1 LFKKILFCIPPTLI
15 DPKKP
20 LGILPEEPH
29 PGIGYLSE
37 FLTNNGIEN
46 YVIDMRL
53 GYTLKKLMKKI
64 KEINPDLIGI
74 TLMTLRHDIA
84 IKIIEKI
91 KSNFNCKI
99 VVGGP
104 HVSLFRKKVLE
115 ECKADFAIKHEG
127 EYTLLEL
134 CQGKNLKNIKGLIY
148 RNGNKIIENPDRPF
162 IENLDT
168 LPFPKYRK
176 FELEKYPD
184 VFTFKKNIMIKKS
197 IPIITSRGCPFN
209 CIYCPIK
216 TVMGNKWRVR
226 SAENVVEEL
235 KYWYKIGYRIFKFW
249 DDNFTLDKK
258 RVYKICNLIKKNNL
272 VNLELSLPN
281 GIRADRVDK
290 RLLKKMKEVGFNH
303 IAFGVEAGNN
313 KILKIIRKGETIETI
328 ENAIKNAC
336 ELGYSVGLFFMIG
349 HPKETLS
356 DIQDSINLA
365 LKYPVAFAVFYNII
379 VFPHTELY
387 NLVKRKNWLIK
398 DLNKNLT
405 YSAHYDVSPFFE
417 TPELSLEER
426 KKILEMT
433 KNISKQI
440 DKNYKKQRLEK
451 TFGFLGKIIGK
462 ILYSNLYEQIPRIYQ
477 NETMRKIIIFLFE
490 KSLII
495 FGR

>member
-1 LFKKILFCIPPTLI
+1 LI

-37 FLTNNGIEN
+37 FLTSNGIEN

-184 VFTFKKNIMIKKS
+184 IFTFKKNIMIKKS

-209 CIYCPIK
+209 CIYCPVK

-226 SAENVVEEL
+226 SAENVAEEL
-235 KYWYKIGYRIFKFW
+235 KYWYKMGYRIFEFW

-258 RVYKICNLIKKNNL
+258 RVYKICDLIKKNNL
-272 VNLELSLPN
+272 VNLQLSISN
-281 GIRADRVDK
+281 GIRADTVDK
-290 RLLKKMKEVGFNH
+290 RLLKRMKEVGFNH

-328 ENAIKNAC
+328 EIAI
-336 ELGYSVGLFFMIG
+336 
-349 HPKETLS
+349 
-356 DIQDSINLA
+356 
-365 LKYPVAFAVFYNII
+365 
-379 VFPHTELY
+379 
-387 NLVKRKNWLIK
+387 
-398 DLNKNLT
+398 
-405 YSAHYDVSPFFE
+405 
-417 TPELSLEER
+417 
-426 KKILEMT
+426 
-433 KNISKQI
+433 
-440 DKNYKKQRLEK
+440 
-451 TFGFLGKIIGK
+451 
-462 ILYSNLYEQIPRIYQ
+462 
-477 NETMRKIIIFLFE
+477 
-490 KSLII
+490 
-495 FGR
+495 